1 MINTFQSSDFYSSAF
16 LLASKIPLIKTYK
29 QGSQTVFVFEESEE
43 SIDLLSQFFAM
54 QANVNASAYAQ
65 SIKNLKNIIHAD
77 YSNSNQYSNYENN
90 RKETE

>member
-1 MINTFQSSDFYSSAF
+1 MNNTFETPDFYSSAF
-16 LLASKIPLIKTYK
+16 LLASGVPLQKTYK

>member
-1 MINTFQSSDFYSSAF
+1 M
-16 LLASKIPLIKTYK
+16 ASGISLEKTYK
-29 QGSQTVFVFEESEE
+29 KGSQTVFVFEESDE
-43 SIDLLSQFFAM
+43 SKDLLSQYFAM

-77 YSNSNQYSNYENN
+77 YSNFNQNSNYENN